1 MLLYTPT
8 VVASFESQLTS
19 FSKRLRTNLCKLPPH
34 PRKPR
39 FYGIHKQFTRLP
51 PIVSQSSS
59 LLTPSAKF
67 VDHVLQPIA
76 SSYPDYLKNSTT
88 LAITLQN
95 LHVPDDAFLVTVDVS
110 KLYPSIPQTECL
122 AIIYEQLHTHRHLL
136 TFDPNLIIKL
146 LHVNVNN
153 NYFSFGHATF
163 QQIRGTAMGAPFSP
177 SMANIFMSITIA
189 KFLETQ
195 DIQPH
200 FLTRYIDDILII
212 WTGTLEQL
220 TQFLINLNNFHPSLH
235 YTSQQSTSSID
246 FLDLTIYKGPA
257 FHFTN
262 ILDTQTFQTKLNLYQ
277 YLHFT
282 SNHPKNVF
290 KKVNASDTSG
300 QTATVFVFKK
310 RLLKRGYPQS
320 FIDKATA
327 SVKYESRQSY
337 LEQKDPQ
344 PKLPKPPIYRFLP
357 PPQYHLLILQG
368 YAAIHFM
375 TPRFIPLRHPTLH
388 NKLVRAQI
396 KLTDEQLVDLV
407 LRLDSTVPAMNN
419 TATCLPE
426 LRSTTVSIT
435 KCNHPRC
442 ATCQV
447 HLNCSPMFKSNYPL
461 TYVTPFPVVLRMS
474 YT

>member
-1 MLLYTPT
+1 M
-8 VVASFESQLTS
+8 
-19 FSKRLRTNLCKLPPH
+19 
-34 PRKPR
+34 
-39 FYGIHKQFTRLP
+39 
-51 PIVSQSSS
+51 
-59 LLTPSAKF
+59 
-67 VDHVLQPIA
+67 
-76 SSYPDYLKNSTT
+76 
-88 LAITLQN
+88 
-95 LHVPDDAFLVTVDVS
+95 
-110 KLYPSIPQTECL
+110 
-122 AIIYEQLHTHRHLL
+122 
-136 TFDPNLIIKL
+136 
-146 LHVNVNN
+146 
-153 NYFSFGHATF
+153 
-163 QQIRGTAMGAPFSP
+163 
-177 SMANIFMSITIA
+177 
-189 KFLETQ
+189 
-195 DIQPH
+195 
-200 FLTRYIDDILII
+200 
-212 WTGTLEQL
+212 
-220 TQFLINLNNFHPSLH
+220 
-235 YTSQQSTSSID
+235 
-246 FLDLTIYKGPA
+246 
-257 FHFTN
+257 
-262 ILDTQTFQTKLNLYQ
+262 
-277 YLHFT
+277 
-282 SNHPKNVF
+282 
-290 KKVNASDTSG
+290 
-300 QTATVFVFKK
+300 FVFKK

-337 LEQKDPQ
+337 LAQKDPQ